1 MKTQEHRSEDVEHSR
16 YEAHL
21 EASIHALFIRCP
33 RLHGFAVRSA
43 GQRSGDG
50 FALPPAGELFVTD
63 VSIYP
68 SCDENIAVKHFTQI
82 AASLARLIDE
92 SPQAGELFC
101 GRTFARAV
109 H

>member
-1 MKTQEHRSEDVEHSR
+1 MKTQERRNEDLEKSR
-16 YEAHL
+16 HEADL
-21 EASIHALFIRCP
+21 GASVQALFVRCP
-33 RLHGFAVRSA
+33 SLHGFAVRSA

-68 SCDENIAVKHFTQI
+68 SCDEDMAVKHFSEI
-82 AASLARLIDE
+82 AASLTRLIDE
-92 SPQAGELFC
+92 CPEAGELLRE
-101 GRTFARAV
+101 RTFARVV